1 MAGINIELPAF
12 APDDL
17 NDPRARR
24 RIVSYLYRLAEQV
37 KYLSTHIDGENM
49 TDDFQ
54 QEMIST
60 ASASVRDELSG
71 TLTKF
76 ETQIEQNAREISTKA
91 SQTEV
96 NALGEEI
103 ETASSEFSQTASQLS
118 ARVTTADGKAS
129 QALQTANGFSARIT
143 NAEGDIASLELS
155 LSGVVASVEGNRLVF
170 DSNGLTIKNAAG
182 ETVFFSSAI
191 TGTLNI
197 TGNINAAGGT
207 IGGFTIGDNSITA
220 PNGVKLYSSGNFST
234 VNNLQ
239 LSSGTDGHHRNYA
252 MLTQASGF
260 DELRI
265 MHSGGDADWGSI
277 RFYAENGQA
286 KVSVHSPLTVGGGL
300 LLINLPTTTQQP
312 ICISTRRAICT
323 AAPREKGG
331 ILHGEKGATS
341 AKGRS
346 PRGRAIAIAGRGV
359 AGSQTIVPLSRDG
372 KDGAGQRNRGA
383 HV

>member
-1 MAGINIELPAF
+1 MAAINISMPTFGA
-12 APDDL
+12 DDL
-17 NDPRARR
+17 NDPKARQ
-24 RIVSYLYRLAEQV
+24 RIVSYLYQLAEQV

-265 MHSGGDADWGSI
+265 MHSSGDADWGSI

-286 KVSVHSPLTVGGGL
+286 KVSVHSPLTVGEGM
-300 LLINLPTTTQQP
+300 LLINLPTTTQAP
-312 ICISTRRAICT
+312 NLYID
-323 AAPREKGG
+323 AAGNLYKCD
-331 ILHGEKGATS
+331 
-341 AKGRS
+341 
-346 PRGRAIAIAGRGV
+346 
-359 AGSQTIVPLSRDG
+359 Q
-372 KDGAGQRNRGA
+372 Q
-383 HV
+383 

>member
-265 MHSGGDADWGSI
+265 MHSSGDADWGSI

-300 LLINLPTTTQQP
+300 LLINLPTTTQAP
-312 ICISTRRAICT
+312 NLYID
-323 AAPREKGG
+323 AAGNLYRCE
-331 ILHGEKGATS
+331 
-341 AKGRS
+341 
-346 PRGRAIAIAGRGV
+346 
-359 AGSQTIVPLSRDG
+359 Q
-372 KDGAGQRNRGA
+372 Q
-383 HV
+383 

>member
-1 MAGINIELPAF
+1 MAAINISMPTFGA
-12 APDDL
+12 DDL
-17 NDPRARR
+17 NDPKARQ
-24 RIVSYLYRLAEQV
+24 RIISYLYQLAEQV

-265 MHSGGDADWGSI
+265 MHSSGDADWGSI

-286 KVSVHSPLTVGGGL
+286 KVSVHSPLTVGEGAMFL
-300 LLINLPTTTQQP
+300 NLPTTTQQP
-312 ICISTRRAICT
+312 NLYID
-323 AAPREKGG
+323 AAGNLYKCE
-331 ILHGEKGATS
+331 
-341 AKGRS
+341 
-346 PRGRAIAIAGRGV
+346 
-359 AGSQTIVPLSRDG
+359 Q
-372 KDGAGQRNRGA
+372 Q
-383 HV
+383 

>member
-54 QEMIST
+54 QEMVST

-103 ETASSEFSQTASQLS
+103 ETASSEFTQTASQLS

-265 MHSGGDADWGSI
+265 MHSSGDADWGSV

-286 KVSVHSPLTVGGGL
+286 KVSVHSPLTIGSGL
-300 LLINLPTTTQQP
+300 LLINLPTTTQ
-312 ICISTRRAICT
+312 
-323 AAPREKGG
+323 APNLYIDE
-331 ILHGEKGATS
+331 
-341 AKGRS
+341 
-346 PRGRAIAIAGRGV
+346 AGNLYRC
-359 AGSQTIVPLSRDG
+359 AS
-372 KDGAGQRNRGA
+372 
-383 HV
+383 

>member
-265 MHSGGDADWGSI
+265 MHSSGDADWGSI

-286 KVSVHSPLTVGGGL
+286 KVSVHSPLTIGGGL
-300 LLINLPTTTQQP
+300 LLINLPTTTQAP
-312 ICISTRRAICT
+312 NLYID
-323 AAPREKGG
+323 AAGNLYRCE
-331 ILHGEKGATS
+331 
-341 AKGRS
+341 
-346 PRGRAIAIAGRGV
+346 
-359 AGSQTIVPLSRDG
+359 Q
-372 KDGAGQRNRGA
+372 Q
-383 HV
+383 

>member
-1 MAGINIELPAF
+1 M
-12 APDDL
+12 
-17 NDPRARR
+17 
-24 RIVSYLYRLAEQV
+24 
-37 KYLSTHIDGENM
+37 
-49 TDDFQ
+49 
-54 QEMIST
+54 
-60 ASASVRDELSG
+60 
-71 TLTKF
+71 
-76 ETQIEQNAREISTKA
+76 
-91 SQTEV
+91 
-96 NALGEEI
+96 
-103 ETASSEFSQTASQLS
+103 
-118 ARVTTADGKAS
+118 TTADGKAS

-265 MHSGGDADWGSI
+265 MHSSGDADWGSI

-286 KVSVHSPLTVGGGL
+286 KVSVHSPLTVGSGL

-312 ICISTRRAICT
+312 NLYID
-323 AAPREKGG
+323 AAGNLYRC
-331 ILHGEKGATS
+331 AS
-341 AKGRS
+341 
-346 PRGRAIAIAGRGV
+346 
-359 AGSQTIVPLSRDG
+359 
-372 KDGAGQRNRGA
+372 
-383 HV
+383 

>member
-54 QEMIST
+54 QEMVST

-103 ETASSEFSQTASQLS
+103 ETASSEFTQTASQLS

-239 LSSGTDGHHRNYA
+239 LSSGTDGFGRDYA
-252 MLTQASGF
+252 MLTQAGGF

-265 MHSGGDADWGSI
+265 MHSSGDADWGSV

-300 LLINLPTTTQQP
+300 LLINLPTTTQ
-312 ICISTRRAICT
+312 
-323 AAPREKGG
+323 APNLYIDE
-331 ILHGEKGATS
+331 
-341 AKGRS
+341 
-346 PRGRAIAIAGRGV
+346 AGNLYRC
-359 AGSQTIVPLSRDG
+359 AS
-372 KDGAGQRNRGA
+372 
-383 HV
+383 

>member
-1 MAGINIELPAF
+1 MAAINISMPTFGA
-12 APDDL
+12 DDL
-17 NDPRARR
+17 NDPKARQ
-24 RIVSYLYRLAEQV
+24 RIVSYLYQLAEQV

-155 LSGVVASVEGNRLVF
+155 LSGVVASVEGNRLIF
-170 DSNGLTIKNAAG
+170 NANGLTIKNAQGQTVLSQNAG
-182 ETVFFSSAI
+182 
-191 TGTLNI
+191 TGNLTI
-197 TGNINAAGGT
+197 TGNITATSGT
-207 IGGFTIGDNSITA
+207 IGGFTIGNNSITA

-265 MHSGGDADWGSI
+265 MHSSGDADWGSI

-286 KVSVHSPLTVGGGL
+286 KVSVHSPLTVGSGL
-300 LLINLPTTTQQP
+300 LLINLPTTTQ
-312 ICISTRRAICT
+312 
-323 AAPREKGG
+323 APNLYIDE
-331 ILHGEKGATS
+331 
-341 AKGRS
+341 
-346 PRGRAIAIAGRGV
+346 AGNLYKCE
-359 AGSQTIVPLSRDG
+359 Q
-372 KDGAGQRNRGA
+372 
-383 HV
+383 

>member
-12 APDDL
+12 APDDI

-54 QEMIST
+54 QEMVST

-191 TGTLNI
+191 TGT
-197 TGNINAAGGT
+197 
-207 IGGFTIGDNSITA
+207 
-220 PNGVKLYSSGNFST
+220 ST
-234 VNNLQ
+234 
-239 LSSGTDGHHRNYA
+239 
-252 MLTQASGF
+252 
-260 DELRI
+260 LR
-265 MHSGGDADWGSI
+265 
-277 RFYAENGQA
+277 
-286 KVSVHSPLTVGGGL
+286 
-300 LLINLPTTTQQP
+300 
-312 ICISTRRAICT
+312 
-323 AAPREKGG
+323 
-331 ILHGEKGATS
+331 ATS
-341 AKGRS
+341 TPLVGRLAASPSGITRS
-346 PRGRAIAIAGRGV
+346 PRPTA
-359 AGSQTIVPLSRDG
+359 
-372 KDGAGQRNRGA
+372 
-383 HV
+383 

>member
-1 MAGINIELPAF
+1 MAAINISMPTFGA
-12 APDDL
+12 DDL
-17 NDPRARR
+17 NDPKARQ
-24 RIVSYLYRLAEQV
+24 RIISYLYQLAEQV

-54 QEMIST
+54 QEMVST

-239 LSSGTDGHHRNYA
+239 LSSGTDGHHRDYA

-265 MHSGGDADWGSI
+265 MHSSGDADWGSI

-286 KVSVHSPLTVGGGL
+286 KVSVHSPLTVGSGL

-312 ICISTRRAICT
+312 NLYID
-323 AAPREKGG
+323 AAGNLYRC
-331 ILHGEKGATS
+331 AS
-341 AKGRS
+341 
-346 PRGRAIAIAGRGV
+346 
-359 AGSQTIVPLSRDG
+359 
-372 KDGAGQRNRGA
+372 
-383 HV
+383 

>member
-1 MAGINIELPAF
+1 MAAINISMPTFGA
-12 APDDL
+12 DDL

-239 LSSGTDGHHRNYA
+239 LSSGTDGHHRDYA

-265 MHSGGDADWGSI
+265 MHSSGDADWGSI

-312 ICISTRRAICT
+312 NLYID
-323 AAPREKGG
+323 AAGNLYKCE
-331 ILHGEKGATS
+331 
-341 AKGRS
+341 
-346 PRGRAIAIAGRGV
+346 
-359 AGSQTIVPLSRDG
+359 Q
-372 KDGAGQRNRGA
+372 Q
-383 HV
+383 

>member
-1 MAGINIELPAF
+1 MAAINISMPTFGA
-12 APDDL
+12 DDL
-17 NDPRARR
+17 NDPKARQ
-24 RIVSYLYRLAEQV
+24 RIISYLYQLAEQV

-265 MHSGGDADWGSI
+265 MHSSGDADWGSI

-286 KVSVHSPLTVGGGL
+286 KVSVHSPLTVGSGL

-312 ICISTRRAICT
+312 NLYID
-323 AAPREKGG
+323 AAGNLYRCE
-331 ILHGEKGATS
+331 
-341 AKGRS
+341 
-346 PRGRAIAIAGRGV
+346 
-359 AGSQTIVPLSRDG
+359 Q
-372 KDGAGQRNRGA
+372 Q
-383 HV
+383 

>member
-54 QEMIST
+54 QEMVST

-103 ETASSEFSQTASQLS
+103 ETASSEFTQTASQLS

-239 LSSGTDGHHRNYA
+239 LSSGTDGFGRDYA
-252 MLTQASGF
+252 VLTQAGGF

-265 MHSGGDADWGSI
+265 MHSSGDADWGSV

-286 KVSVHSPLTVGGGL
+286 KVSVHSPLTIGGGL
-300 LLINLPTTTQQP
+300 LLINLPTTTQ
-312 ICISTRRAICT
+312 
-323 AAPREKGG
+323 APNLYIDE
-331 ILHGEKGATS
+331 
-341 AKGRS
+341 
-346 PRGRAIAIAGRGV
+346 AGNLYRC
-359 AGSQTIVPLSRDG
+359 AS
-372 KDGAGQRNRGA
+372 
-383 HV
+383 

>member
-265 MHSGGDADWGSI
+265 MHSSGDADWGSI

-300 LLINLPTTTQQP
+300 LLINLPTTTQVP
-312 ICISTRRAICT
+312 NLYID
-323 AAPREKGG
+323 AAGNLYRCE
-331 ILHGEKGATS
+331 
-341 AKGRS
+341 
-346 PRGRAIAIAGRGV
+346 
-359 AGSQTIVPLSRDG
+359 Q
-372 KDGAGQRNRGA
+372 Q
-383 HV
+383 

>member
-1 MAGINIELPAF
+1 MAAINISMPTFGA
-12 APDDL
+12 DDL

-265 MHSGGDADWGSI
+265 MHSSGDADWGSI

-300 LLINLPTTTQQP
+300 LLINLPTTTQ
-312 ICISTRRAICT
+312 
-323 AAPREKGG
+323 APNLY
-331 ILHGEKGATS
+331 IDS
-341 AKGRS
+341 AGNLYLCE
-346 PRGRAIAIAGRGV
+346 
-359 AGSQTIVPLSRDG
+359 Q
-372 KDGAGQRNRGA
+372 Q
-383 HV
+383 

>member
-1 MAGINIELPAF
+1 MAAINISMPTFGA
-12 APDDL
+12 DDL

-182 ETVFFSSAI
+182 DTVFFSSAI

-207 IGGFTIGDNSITA
+207 IGGFTIGDNSIIA

-239 LSSGTDGHHRNYA
+239 LSSGTDGNHRNYA

-265 MHSGGDADWGSI
+265 MHSSGDADWGSI

-286 KVSVHSPLTVGGGL
+286 KVSVHSPLTVGSGL

-312 ICISTRRAICT
+312 NLYID
-323 AAPREKGG
+323 AAGNLYRCE
-331 ILHGEKGATS
+331 
-341 AKGRS
+341 
-346 PRGRAIAIAGRGV
+346 
-359 AGSQTIVPLSRDG
+359 Q
-372 KDGAGQRNRGA
+372 Q
-383 HV
+383 

>member
-118 ARVTTADGKAS
+118 ARVTAADGKAS

-265 MHSGGDADWGSI
+265 MHSSGDADWGSI

-300 LLINLPTTTQQP
+300 LLINLPTTTQAP
-312 ICISTRRAICT
+312 NLYID
-323 AAPREKGG
+323 AAGNLYRCE
-331 ILHGEKGATS
+331 
-341 AKGRS
+341 
-346 PRGRAIAIAGRGV
+346 
-359 AGSQTIVPLSRDG
+359 Q
-372 KDGAGQRNRGA
+372 Q
-383 HV
+383 

>member
-239 LSSGTDGHHRNYA
+239 LSSGTDGHHRDYA

-265 MHSGGDADWGSI
+265 MHSSGDADWGSI

-300 LLINLPTTTQQP
+300 LLINLPTTTQAP
-312 ICISTRRAICT
+312 NLYID
-323 AAPREKGG
+323 AAGNLYRC
-331 ILHGEKGATS
+331 AS
-341 AKGRS
+341 
-346 PRGRAIAIAGRGV
+346 
-359 AGSQTIVPLSRDG
+359 
-372 KDGAGQRNRGA
+372 
-383 HV
+383 

>member
-1 MAGINIELPAF
+1 MAAINISMPTFGA
-12 APDDL
+12 DDL
-17 NDPRARR
+17 NDPKARQ
-24 RIVSYLYRLAEQV
+24 RIISYLYQLAEQV

-170 DSNGLTIKNAAG
+170 DSNGLTIKNAAD

-265 MHSGGDADWGSI
+265 MHSSGDADWGSI

-286 KVSVHSPLTVGGGL
+286 KVSVHSPLTIGGGL
-300 LLINLPTTTQQP
+300 LLINLPTTTQAP
-312 ICISTRRAICT
+312 NLYID
-323 AAPREKGG
+323 AAGNLYRCE
-331 ILHGEKGATS
+331 
-341 AKGRS
+341 
-346 PRGRAIAIAGRGV
+346 
-359 AGSQTIVPLSRDG
+359 Q
-372 KDGAGQRNRGA
+372 Q
-383 HV
+383 

>member
-155 LSGVVASVEGNRLVF
+155 LSGVVASVEGNRLIF
-170 DSNGLTIKNAAG
+170 NANGLTIKNAQGQTVLSQNAG
-182 ETVFFSSAI
+182 
-191 TGTLNI
+191 TGNLTI
-197 TGNINAAGGT
+197 TGNITATSGT
-207 IGGFTIGDNSITA
+207 IGGFTIGNNSITA

-265 MHSGGDADWGSI
+265 MHSSGDADWGSI

-286 KVSVHSPLTVGGGL
+286 KVSVHSPLTVGSGL

-312 ICISTRRAICT
+312 NLYID
-323 AAPREKGG
+323 AAGNLYRC
-331 ILHGEKGATS
+331 AS
-341 AKGRS
+341 
-346 PRGRAIAIAGRGV
+346 
-359 AGSQTIVPLSRDG
+359 
-372 KDGAGQRNRGA
+372 
-383 HV
+383 

>member
-1 MAGINIELPAF
+1 MASINISMPTFGA
-12 APDDL
+12 DDL
-17 NDPRARR
+17 NDPKARQ

-265 MHSGGDADWGSI
+265 MHSSGDADWGSV
-277 RFYAENGQA
+277 RFYAENGEA

-312 ICISTRRAICT
+312 NLYID
-323 AAPREKGG
+323 AAGNLYRCE
-331 ILHGEKGATS
+331 
-341 AKGRS
+341 
-346 PRGRAIAIAGRGV
+346 
-359 AGSQTIVPLSRDG
+359 Q
-372 KDGAGQRNRGA
+372 Q
-383 HV
+383 

>member
-1 MAGINIELPAF
+1 MAAINISMPTFGA
-12 APDDL
+12 DDL

-239 LSSGTDGHHRNYA
+239 LSSGTDGHHRDYA

-265 MHSGGDADWGSI
+265 MHSSGDADWGSI

-300 LLINLPTTTQQP
+300 LLINLPTTTQAP
-312 ICISTRRAICT
+312 NLYID
-323 AAPREKGG
+323 AAGNLYRC
-331 ILHGEKGATS
+331 AS
-341 AKGRS
+341 
-346 PRGRAIAIAGRGV
+346 
-359 AGSQTIVPLSRDG
+359 
-372 KDGAGQRNRGA
+372 
-383 HV
+383 

>member
-1 MAGINIELPAF
+1 MAAINISMPTFGA
-12 APDDL
+12 DDL
-17 NDPRARR
+17 NDPKARQ
-24 RIVSYLYRLAEQV
+24 RIISYLYQLAEQV

-103 ETASSEFSQTASQLS
+103 ETASSEFTQTASQLS

-239 LSSGTDGHHRNYA
+239 LSSGTDGFGRDYA

-265 MHSGGDADWGSI
+265 MHSSGDADWGSV

-300 LLINLPTTTQQP
+300 LLINLPTTTQVP
-312 ICISTRRAICT
+312 NLYID
-323 AAPREKGG
+323 AAGNLYRCE
-331 ILHGEKGATS
+331 
-341 AKGRS
+341 
-346 PRGRAIAIAGRGV
+346 
-359 AGSQTIVPLSRDG
+359 Q
-372 KDGAGQRNRGA
+372 Q
-383 HV
+383 

>member
-239 LSSGTDGHHRNYA
+239 LSSGTDGHHRDYA

-265 MHSGGDADWGSI
+265 MHSSGDADWGSI

-286 KVSVHSPLTVGGGL
+286 KVSVHSPLTVGSGL
-300 LLINLPTTTQQP
+300 LLINLPTTTQ
-312 ICISTRRAICT
+312 
-323 AAPREKGG
+323 APNLY
-331 ILHGEKGATS
+331 IDS
-341 AKGRS
+341 AGNLYRCAS
-346 PRGRAIAIAGRGV
+346 
-359 AGSQTIVPLSRDG
+359 
-372 KDGAGQRNRGA
+372 
-383 HV
+383 

>member
-1 MAGINIELPAF
+1 MAAINISMPTFGA
-12 APDDL
+12 DDL
-17 NDPRARR
+17 NDPKARQ
-24 RIVSYLYRLAEQV
+24 RIVSYLYQLAEQV

-239 LSSGTDGHHRNYA
+239 LSSGTDGFGRDYA

-265 MHSGGDADWGSI
+265 MHSSGDADWGSV
-277 RFYAENGQA
+277 RFYAENGEA

-300 LLINLPTTTQQP
+300 LLINLPTTTQAP
-312 ICISTRRAICT
+312 NLYID
-323 AAPREKGG
+323 AAGNLYRCE
-331 ILHGEKGATS
+331 
-341 AKGRS
+341 
-346 PRGRAIAIAGRGV
+346 
-359 AGSQTIVPLSRDG
+359 Q
-372 KDGAGQRNRGA
+372 Q
-383 HV
+383 

>member
-1 MAGINIELPAF
+1 MPTFGA
-12 APDDL
+12 DDL
-17 NDPRARR
+17 NDPKARQ
-24 RIVSYLYRLAEQV
+24 RIISYLYQLAEQV

-265 MHSGGDADWGSI
+265 MHSSGDADWGSI

-300 LLINLPTTTQQP
+300 LLINLPTTTQAP
-312 ICISTRRAICT
+312 NLYID
-323 AAPREKGG
+323 AAGNLYRCE
-331 ILHGEKGATS
+331 
-341 AKGRS
+341 
-346 PRGRAIAIAGRGV
+346 
-359 AGSQTIVPLSRDG
+359 Q
-372 KDGAGQRNRGA
+372 Q
-383 HV
+383 

>member
-239 LSSGTDGHHRNYA
+239 LSSGTDGFGRDYA

-265 MHSGGDADWGSI
+265 MHSSGDADWGSI

-286 KVSVHSPLTVGGGL
+286 KVSVHSPLTVGSGL

-312 ICISTRRAICT
+312 NLYID
-323 AAPREKGG
+323 AAGNLYRC
-331 ILHGEKGATS
+331 AS
-341 AKGRS
+341 
-346 PRGRAIAIAGRGV
+346 
-359 AGSQTIVPLSRDG
+359 
-372 KDGAGQRNRGA
+372 
-383 HV
+383 

>member
-1 MAGINIELPAF
+1 MAAINISMPTFGA
-12 APDDL
+12 DDL
-17 NDPRARR
+17 NDPKARQ
-24 RIVSYLYRLAEQV
+24 RIISYLYQLAEQV

-54 QEMIST
+54 QEMVST

-239 LSSGTDGHHRNYA
+239 LSSGTDGFGRDYA
-252 MLTQASGF
+252 MLTQAGGF

-265 MHSGGDADWGSI
+265 MHSSGDADWGSV

-286 KVSVHSPLTVGGGL
+286 KVSVHSPLTIGGGL
-300 LLINLPTTTQQP
+300 LLINLPTTTQAP
-312 ICISTRRAICT
+312 NLYID
-323 AAPREKGG
+323 AAGNLYRC
-331 ILHGEKGATS
+331 A
-341 AKGRS
+341 
-346 PRGRAIAIAGRGV
+346 
-359 AGSQTIVPLSRDG
+359 Q
-372 KDGAGQRNRGA
+372 
-383 HV
+383 

>member
-54 QEMIST
+54 QEMVST

-103 ETASSEFSQTASQLS
+103 ETASSEFTQTASQLS

-170 DSNGLTIKNAAG
+170 YSNGLTIKNAAG

-197 TGNINAAGGT
+197 TGNNNAAGGT

-265 MHSGGDADWGSI
+265 MHSSGDADWGSV

-286 KVSVHSPLTVGGGL
+286 KVSVHSPLTIGSGL
-300 LLINLPTTTQQP
+300 LLINLPTTTQ
-312 ICISTRRAICT
+312 
-323 AAPREKGG
+323 APNLYIDE
-331 ILHGEKGATS
+331 
-341 AKGRS
+341 
-346 PRGRAIAIAGRGV
+346 AGNLYRC
-359 AGSQTIVPLSRDG
+359 AS
-372 KDGAGQRNRGA
+372 
-383 HV
+383 

>member
-1 MAGINIELPAF
+1 MAAINISMPTFGA
-12 APDDL
+12 DDL
-17 NDPRARR
+17 NDPKARQ
-24 RIVSYLYRLAEQV
+24 RIVSYLYQLAEQV

-239 LSSGTDGHHRNYA
+239 LSSGTDGHHRDYA

-265 MHSGGDADWGSI
+265 MHSSGDADWGSV

-286 KVSVHSPLTVGGGL
+286 KVSVHSPLTIGSGL
-300 LLINLPTTTQQP
+300 LLINLPTTTQ
-312 ICISTRRAICT
+312 
-323 AAPREKGG
+323 APNLYIDE
-331 ILHGEKGATS
+331 
-341 AKGRS
+341 
-346 PRGRAIAIAGRGV
+346 AGNLYRC
-359 AGSQTIVPLSRDG
+359 AS
-372 KDGAGQRNRGA
+372 
-383 HV
+383 

>member
-103 ETASSEFSQTASQLS
+103 ETASSEFTQTASQLS

-239 LSSGTDGHHRNYA
+239 LSSGTDGFGRDYA
-252 MLTQASGF
+252 MLTQAGGF

-265 MHSGGDADWGSI
+265 MHSSGDADWGSV

-300 LLINLPTTTQQP
+300 LLINLPTTTQ
-312 ICISTRRAICT
+312 
-323 AAPREKGG
+323 APNLYIDE
-331 ILHGEKGATS
+331 
-341 AKGRS
+341 
-346 PRGRAIAIAGRGV
+346 AGNLYRC
-359 AGSQTIVPLSRDG
+359 AS
-372 KDGAGQRNRGA
+372 
-383 HV
+383 

>member
-103 ETASSEFSQTASQLS
+103 ETASSEFTQTASQLS

-239 LSSGTDGHHRNYA
+239 LSSGTDGHHRDYA

-265 MHSGGDADWGSI
+265 MHSSGDADWGSI

-312 ICISTRRAICT
+312 NLYID
-323 AAPREKGG
+323 AAGNLYRCE
-331 ILHGEKGATS
+331 
-341 AKGRS
+341 
-346 PRGRAIAIAGRGV
+346 
-359 AGSQTIVPLSRDG
+359 Q
-372 KDGAGQRNRGA
+372 Q
-383 HV
+383 

>member
-239 LSSGTDGHHRNYA
+239 LSSGTDGHHRDYA

-265 MHSGGDADWGSI
+265 MHSSGDADWGSI

-300 LLINLPTTTQQP
+300 LLINLPTTTQAP
-312 ICISTRRAICT
+312 NLYID
-323 AAPREKGG
+323 AAGNLYKCE
-331 ILHGEKGATS
+331 
-341 AKGRS
+341 
-346 PRGRAIAIAGRGV
+346 
-359 AGSQTIVPLSRDG
+359 Q
-372 KDGAGQRNRGA
+372 
-383 HV
+383 

>member
-1 MAGINIELPAF
+1 MAAINISMPTFGA
-12 APDDL
+12 DDL

-54 QEMIST
+54 QEMVST

-265 MHSGGDADWGSI
+265 MHSSGDADWGSI

-300 LLINLPTTTQQP
+300 LLINLPTTTQ
-312 ICISTRRAICT
+312 
-323 AAPREKGG
+323 APNLY
-331 ILHGEKGATS
+331 IDS
-341 AKGRS
+341 AGNLYRCE
-346 PRGRAIAIAGRGV
+346 
-359 AGSQTIVPLSRDG
+359 Q
-372 KDGAGQRNRGA
+372 Q
-383 HV
+383 

>member
-12 APDDL
+12 TPDDL

-239 LSSGTDGHHRNYA
+239 LSSGTDGHHRDYA

-265 MHSGGDADWGSI
+265 MHSSGDADWGSI

-312 ICISTRRAICT
+312 NLYID
-323 AAPREKGG
+323 AAGNLYRC
-331 ILHGEKGATS
+331 AS
-341 AKGRS
+341 
-346 PRGRAIAIAGRGV
+346 
-359 AGSQTIVPLSRDG
+359 
-372 KDGAGQRNRGA
+372 
-383 HV
+383 

>member
-1 MAGINIELPAF
+1 MAAINISMPTFGA
-12 APDDL
+12 DDL
-17 NDPRARR
+17 NDPKARQ
-24 RIVSYLYRLAEQV
+24 RIVSYLYQLAEQV

-103 ETASSEFSQTASQLS
+103 ETASSEFTQTASQLS

-155 LSGVVASVEGNRLVF
+155 LSGVVASVEGNRLIF
-170 DSNGLTIKNAAG
+170 NANGLTIKNAQGQTVLSQNAG
-182 ETVFFSSAI
+182 
-191 TGTLNI
+191 TGNLTI
-197 TGNINAAGGT
+197 TGNITATSGT
-207 IGGFTIGDNSITA
+207 IGGFTIGNNSITA

-239 LSSGTDGHHRNYA
+239 LSSGTDGHHRDYA

-265 MHSGGDADWGSI
+265 MHSSGDADWGSV

-286 KVSVHSPLTVGGGL
+286 KVSVHSPLTVSEGAMFL
-300 LLINLPTTTQQP
+300 NLPTTTQQP
-312 ICISTRRAICT
+312 NLYID
-323 AAPREKGG
+323 AAGNLYKCE
-331 ILHGEKGATS
+331 
-341 AKGRS
+341 
-346 PRGRAIAIAGRGV
+346 
-359 AGSQTIVPLSRDG
+359 Q
-372 KDGAGQRNRGA
+372 Q
-383 HV
+383 

>member
-1 MAGINIELPAF
+1 MAAINISMPTFGA
-12 APDDL
+12 DDL
-17 NDPRARR
+17 NDPKARQ
-24 RIVSYLYRLAEQV
+24 RIISYLYQLAEQV

-54 QEMIST
+54 QEMVST

-182 ETVFFSSAI
+182 DTVFFSSAI

-239 LSSGTDGHHRNYA
+239 LSSGTDGFGRDYA

-265 MHSGGDADWGSI
+265 MHSSGDADWGSI

-286 KVSVHSPLTVGGGL
+286 KVSVHSPLTVGSGL
-300 LLINLPTTTQQP
+300 LLINLPTTTQ
-312 ICISTRRAICT
+312 
-323 AAPREKGG
+323 APNLY
-331 ILHGEKGATS
+331 IDS
-341 AKGRS
+341 AGNLYRCE
-346 PRGRAIAIAGRGV
+346 
-359 AGSQTIVPLSRDG
+359 Q
-372 KDGAGQRNRGA
+372 Q
-383 HV
+383 

>member
-54 QEMIST
+54 QEMVST

-103 ETASSEFSQTASQLS
+103 ETASSEFTQTASQLS

-239 LSSGTDGHHRNYA
+239 LSSGTDGHHRDYA

-265 MHSGGDADWGSI
+265 MHSSGDADWGSI

-286 KVSVHSPLTVGGGL
+286 KVSVHSPLTVGSGL

-312 ICISTRRAICT
+312 NLYID
-323 AAPREKGG
+323 AAGNLYRC
-331 ILHGEKGATS
+331 AS
-341 AKGRS
+341 
-346 PRGRAIAIAGRGV
+346 
-359 AGSQTIVPLSRDG
+359 
-372 KDGAGQRNRGA
+372 
-383 HV
+383 

>member
-182 ETVFFSSAI
+182 DTVFFSSAI

-197 TGNINAAGGT
+197 PGNINAAGGT

-265 MHSGGDADWGSI
+265 MHSSGDADWGSI

-300 LLINLPTTTQQP
+300 LLINLPTTTQ
-312 ICISTRRAICT
+312 
-323 AAPREKGG
+323 APNLY
-331 ILHGEKGATS
+331 IDS
-341 AKGRS
+341 AGNLYRCE
-346 PRGRAIAIAGRGV
+346 
-359 AGSQTIVPLSRDG
+359 Q
-372 KDGAGQRNRGA
+372 Q
-383 HV
+383 